1 MILLKINEN
10 VRTKFGCSHFFV
22 LYLHKRKIKK
32 LAIHLPPEGRSFLAR
47 CLINSNTTM
56 KATVDDLRRELWLR
70 KREKLVWETKNGQL
84 IPLKLMSE
92 EHLENAINYFDRME
106 EMREIVLDNQDI
118 LCIWKIN

>member
-1 MILLKINEN
+1 MCEQILV
-10 VRTKFGCSHFFV
+10 VRIFCIIFAN
-22 LYLHKRKIKK
+22 RKIKK

-118 LCIWKIN
+118 LGI

>member
-1 MILLKINEN
+1 
-10 VRTKFGCSHFFV
+10 
-22 LYLHKRKIKK
+22 
-32 LAIHLPPEGRSFLAR
+32 
-47 CLINSNTTM
+47 M

-70 KREKLVWETKNGQL
+70 KREELVWETKNGQL

-118 LCIWKIN
+118 LGI